1 MEEKKISHHLIL
13 ENRRKLC
20 ITQVTDVDTFDESKI
35 VLFTEADTVIV
46 EGFDLHIKKL
56 DVSGGELEIDGEITS
71 ILYTGQNGYG
81 GKGKGFFKR
90 ILK

>member
-1 MEEKKISHHLIL
+1 MEDKKVSHHLIL

-81 GKGKGFFKR
+81 KGKGFFKR